1 MQTRKLHMLDTRTRL
16 LGEHEPDRPR
26 ARVKM
31 LELVRDHVEPQV
43 LRPLEGLGAIE
54 AAHWSRWRSSTKM
67 AKTKGNFAWFMGVWG
82 TQEKWL
88 DTVYWPTL
96 RDMYIVLVHAAGL
109 DEHAAALI
117 VRREAQCM
125 IAQKRYEWQMW
136 KRTPGAKWR
145 WPNGCPFGPGF

>member
-1 MQTRKLHMLDTRTRL
+1 MVH
-16 LGEHEPDRPR
+16 
-26 ARVKM
+26 
-31 LELVRDHVEPQV
+31 
-43 LRPLEGLGAIE
+43 
-54 AAHWSRWRSSTKM
+54 
-67 AKTKGNFAWFMGVWG
+67 MGVWG
-82 TQEKWL
+82 TREKWL

-96 RDMYIVLVHAAGL
+96 CAMYIVLVHAAGL

>member
-1 MQTRKLHMLDTRTRL
+1 
-16 LGEHEPDRPR
+16 
-26 ARVKM
+26 
-31 LELVRDHVEPQV
+31 
-43 LRPLEGLGAIE
+43 
-54 AAHWSRWRSSTKM
+54 M
-67 AKTKGNFAWFMGVWG
+67 AKTKGNFASFMGVWG
-82 TQEKWL
+82 TREKWL

-96 RDMYIVLVHAAGL
+96 RAMYIVLVHAAEL